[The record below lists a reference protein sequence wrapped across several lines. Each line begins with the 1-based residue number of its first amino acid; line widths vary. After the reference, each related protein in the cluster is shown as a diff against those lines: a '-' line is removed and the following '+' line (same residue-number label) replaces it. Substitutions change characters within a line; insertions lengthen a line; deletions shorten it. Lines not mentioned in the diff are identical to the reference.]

1 MINLVF
7 STAAKHR
14 LEVSMHDIVDPSAT
28 AGARKDRP
36 LEQRIGFVGL
46 GRMGAA
52 MATNLVRAGC
62 QVIGYVHRPD
72 RMKQL
77 GGSGPMGDPGDFG
90 KIVAFLC
97 SEQAKFISGV
107 ALNVDGAAVSGLL

>member
-77 GGSGPMGDPGDFG
+77 AALGVEPSTDIASLFNCEIVISMLPDDQPFG
-90 KIVAFLC
+90 TLC
-97 SEQAKFISGV
+97 SIETR
-107 ALNVDGAAVSGLL
+107 D